1 MQALNPKLEE
11 IQRLIDPIRQKIVQH
26 PIYTAIQNLS
36 DLHPF
41 MEYHV
46 FAVWDFMSLLKG
58 LQNRLT
64 CTSIPWVPV
73 GDAETRYLINEI
85 VVGEESDE
93 LPDGR
98 RISHFEL
105 YLNAM
110 AQAGASTTKMEQLL
124 STLESGLDIM
134 EALDKN
140 ELPEGVKRFVSFTF
154 EVIRSAKPHV
164 MAAVFTFGR
173 EDLIPDMFRVM
184 VDDLNRKFPE
194 AMGTFKYY
202 LDRHIEVDG
211 DHHSQLA
218 LSMTEKLCGDNPTY
232 WAEAKDA
239 VLKAL
244 AMRELLWD
252 SALLAIEESK
262 SIVLS

>member
-1 MQALNPKLEE
+1 MQAMNPKLEE
-11 IQRLIDPIRQKIVQH
+11 IQGLIDPLRQKIVQH
-26 PIYTAIQNLS
+26 SIYTSIQDLT

-41 MEYHV
+41 MEHHV

-58 LQNRLT
+58 LQNELT
-64 CTSIPWVPV
+64 CTTIPWVPV
-73 GDAETRYLINEI
+73 GAAETRYLINEI

-105 YLNAM
+105 YLDAM

-124 STLESGLDIM
+124 STLQSGVDIIA
-134 EALDKN
+134 ALQKC

-154 EVIRSAKPHV
+154 DIIRSGKAHV

-211 DHHSQLA
+211 DHHSHLA
-218 LSMTEKLCGDNPTY
+218 LSMTATLCGDNQAY
-232 WAEAKDA
+232 WAEAKEA

-244 AMRELLWD
+244 EMRQLLWD
-252 SALLAIEESK
+252 SVLLAIEERK
-262 SIVLS
+262 SSIPS